1 MRNGRQWDTRLRSG
15 LRTGAWS
22 GFPRA
27 WHRPFA
33 WQLAR
38 GRRAENALEGLA
50 RRAGTGF
57 RQPVVHRDL
66 ECYILAVHSSDR
78 DAPMSTGSVFVNNR
92 AQAVRLPADSC
103 FPDDVK
109 QVNVRIVG
117 KDRVLSPVD
126 NTWDSFFL
134 SEEHVSD
141 DFMEERAAQEQS
153 EREAF

>member
-1 MRNGRQWDTRLRSG
+1 
-15 LRTGAWS
+15 
-22 GFPRA
+22 
-27 WHRPFA
+27 
-33 WQLAR
+33 
-38 GRRAENALEGLA
+38 
-50 RRAGTGF
+50 
-57 RQPVVHRDL
+57 
-66 ECYILAVHSSDR
+66 
-78 DAPMSTGSVFVNNR
+78 MSTGSVFVNNDT
-92 AQAVRLPADSC
+92 QAVRLPADTR

-141 DFMEERAAQEQS
+141 DFMEERASQKQS